1 MLLDLSFRLLNYLTI
16 LAIARISFFQRSL
29 YMKKLLSFIIV
40 SATLSQIASA
50 AYYAYKGTDSDL
62 SNPDNYYILSDINS
76 NDVYSMALYLYSSD
90 YAGDNAAMCANCP
103 EPNGGI
109 AGKYSQATT
118 APSATDIIYFHGYR
132 FATVEGETVTWGKE
146 TSLSYP
152 INIKESITNGGMLIR
167 GGSPSFLLGSAD
179 SSSSTFAIN
188 TGALKVGYVGANF
201 YIAEGAAQQRFEINV
216 SGDVALR
223 GGNSFNFGQSGAA
236 LDALTAKTFT
246 VEGKMNAYV
255 GRIETSGDFKM
266 TTNATL
272 SMFLDGSIFNCT
284 GEDAL
289 IKVGGTFSKNENT
302 QLYFDFNNVGYEEGI
317 YGTFNIISAD
327 SLSGFNTSDSS
338 NDISSSTLD
347 SISAIF
353 GEDAFLQW
361 SGNNLQ
367 LVVVPEPSAFAALLG
382 LFAMA
387 FAFRRKIK

>member
-16 LAIARISFFQRSL
+16 LAIARISFFRRSL
-29 YMKKLLSFIIV
+29 YMKKLLSFIII

-62 SNPDNYYILSDINS
+62 SNPDNYYILSEVNT
-76 NDVYSMALYLYSSD
+76 NDVYSMVLYLYSSD
-90 YAGDNAAMCANCP
+90 YAGDNAAMRANCP

-118 APSATDIIYFHGYR
+118 APSATDIIYFHSYR
-132 FATVEGETVTWGKE
+132 FATVEGETVTWGNDN
-146 TSLSYP
+146 TLSYP

-179 SSSSTFAIN
+179 SSSSTFTIN

-266 TTNATL
+266 TSNA
-272 SMFLDGSIFNCT
+272 SINMFLDDSIFNCT

-289 IKVGGTFSKNENT
+289 IKVGGTFSKNET
-302 QLYFDFNNVGYEEGI
+302 MQLNFDFNNVGYEEGI

>member
-40 SATLSQIASA
+40 SAALSQIASA

-62 SNPDNYYILSDINS
+62 SNPDNYYILSDINA

-90 YAGDNAAMCANCP
+90 YAGDNAAMRANCP

-109 AGKYSQATT
+109 AGKYAQATT
-118 APSATDIIYFHGYR
+118 APSATDIIYFHSYK

-188 TGALKVGYVGANF
+188 TGALKVGYVSANF

-223 GGNSFNFGQSGAA
+223 GGNPFNFGQSGAA

-246 VEGKMNAYV
+246 LEGKMNAYV
-255 GRIETSGDFKM
+255 RRIETSGDFKM
-266 TTNATL
+266 TSNASI
-272 SMFLDGSIFNCT
+272 SMFLDDSIFNCT

-338 NDISSSTLD
+338 NDISSATLD

-387 FAFRRKIK
+387 FAFRRKVK

>member
-1 MLLDLSFRLLNYLTI
+1 M
-16 LAIARISFFQRSL
+16 
-29 YMKKLLSFIIV
+29 
-40 SATLSQIASA
+40 
-50 AYYAYKGTDSDL
+50 
-62 SNPDNYYILSDINS
+62 
-76 NDVYSMALYLYSSD
+76 
-90 YAGDNAAMCANCP
+90 
-103 EPNGGI
+103 
-109 AGKYSQATT
+109 
-118 APSATDIIYFHGYR
+118 
-132 FATVEGETVTWGKE
+132 
-146 TSLSYP
+146 SYP

-179 SSSSTFAIN
+179 SSSSTFTIN
-188 TGALKVGYVGANF
+188 TGALKVGYVSANF

-223 GGNSFNFGQSGAA
+223 GGHSFNFGQSGAA
-236 LDALTAKTFT
+236 LDAITAKTFT

-266 TTNATL
+266 TTNASL
-272 SMFLDGSIFNCT
+272 NMFLDDSIFNCT

-302 QLYFDFNNVGYEEGI
+302 QLYFDFNHVGYEEGM
-317 YGTFNIISAD
+317 YGTFNLISAD

-347 SISAIF
+347 SMSAIF

-367 LVVVPEPSAFAALLG
+367 LVVVPEPSAFAALFG

>member
-62 SNPDNYYILSDINS
+62 SNPDNYYILSDINA

-90 YAGDNAAMCANCP
+90 YAGDNAAMRANCP
-103 EPNGGI
+103 EPSGGI

-188 TGALKVGYVGANF
+188 TGTLKVGYVGANF

-255 GRIETSGDFKM
+255 GRIETSEDFKM

-272 SMFLDGSIFNCT
+272 SMFLDDSIFNCT

>member
-40 SATLSQIASA
+40 SAALSQIASA

-62 SNPDNYYILSDINS
+62 SNPDNYYILSEVNA

-90 YAGDNAAMCANCP
+90 YAGDNAAMRANCP
-103 EPNGGI
+103 EPSGGI
-109 AGKYSQATT
+109 AGKYAQATT

-188 TGALKVGYVGANF
+188 TGTLKVGYVGANF

-272 SMFLDGSIFNCT
+272 SMFLDDSIFNCT

-338 NDISSSTLD
+338 NDISSATLD

>member
-1 MLLDLSFRLLNYLTI
+1 
-16 LAIARISFFQRSL
+16 
-29 YMKKLLSFIIV
+29 MKKLLSFIIV

-76 NDVYSMALYLYSSD
+76 NDVYSRELYLYSSD
-90 YAGDNAAMCANCP
+90 YAGDNAAMRANCP
-103 EPNGGI
+103 EPSGGI
-109 AGKYSQATT
+109 AGKYAQATT
-118 APSATDIIYFHGYR
+118 APSATDIIYFHSYR
-132 FATVEGETVTWGKE
+132 FATVEGETVTWGDVI
-146 TSLSYP
+146 TLSYP
-152 INIKESITNGGMLIR
+152 ISIKESITNGGMLIR
-167 GGSPSFLLGSAD
+167 GGSPIFLLGSAD
-179 SSSSTFAIN
+179 SSSSTFTIN
-188 TGALKVGYVGANF
+188 TGALKVGYVNANF

-223 GGNSFNFGQSGAA
+223 GGHSFNFGQYGAA

-246 VEGKMNAYV
+246 LEGKMNAYV
-255 GRIETSGDFKM
+255 RRIETSGDFKM

-272 SMFLDGSIFNCT
+272 SMFLDDSIFNCT

-302 QLYFDFNNVGYEEGI
+302 QLYFDFNNVGYEEGM
-317 YGTFNIISAD
+317 YGTFNLISAD

-347 SISAIF
+347 TMSAIF

>member
-1 MLLDLSFRLLNYLTI
+1 MLDIFSDCPHKFSFKG
-16 LAIARISFFQRSL
+16 SL

-50 AYYAYKGTDSDL
+50 AYFAYKGTDSDL

-76 NDVYSMALYLYSSD
+76 NDVYSRELYLYSSD
-90 YAGDNAAMCANCP
+90 YAGDNAAMRANCP

-118 APSATDIIYFHGYR
+118 APSATDIIYFHSYR
-132 FATVEGETVTWGKE
+132 FATVEGETVTWGKG

-188 TGALKVGYVGANF
+188 TGALKVGYVSANF

-223 GGNSFNFGQSGAA
+223 NGGNNSFNFGQYGAA

-246 VEGKMNAYV
+246 LEGKMNAYV
-255 GRIETSGDFKM
+255 RRIETSGDFKM
-266 TTNATL
+266 TSNA
-272 SMFLDGSIFNCT
+272 SINMFLDDSIFNCT

-302 QLYFDFNNVGYEEGI
+302 QLYFDFNNVGYEEGM
-317 YGTFNIISAD
+317 YGTFNLISAD

>member
-1 MLLDLSFRLLNYLTI
+1 
-16 LAIARISFFQRSL
+16 
-29 YMKKLLSFIIV
+29 MKKLLSFIIA
-40 SATLSQIASA
+40 SAALSQIASA

-62 SNPDNYYILSDINS
+62 SNPDNYYILSDINT
-76 NDVYSMALYLYSSD
+76 NDVYSMVLYLYSSD
-90 YAGDNAAMCANCP
+90 YAGDNAAMRANCP

-118 APSATDIIYFHGYR
+118 APSATDIIYFHSYR
-132 FATVEGETVTWGKE
+132 FATVEGETVTWGNDN
-146 TSLSYP
+146 TLSYP

-167 GGSPSFLLGSAD
+167 GGSPSFLLGSAV

-188 TGALKVGYVGANF
+188 TGTLKVGYIDANF
-201 YIAEGAAQQRFEINV
+201 YIAEGAIQERFEINV

-223 GGNSFNFGQSGAA
+223 SGGGNSFNFGKFGAA

-246 VEGKMNAYV
+246 LEGTMNAYIR
-255 GRIETSGDFKM
+255 RIETSGDFKM
-266 TTNATL
+266 TSNASL
-272 SMFLDGSIFNCT
+272 NMFLDDSIFNCT

-338 NDISSSTLD
+338 NDISSS
-347 SISAIF
+347 AIF

>member
-29 YMKKLLSFIIV
+29 YMKKLLSFIIA
-40 SATLSQIASA
+40 SAALSQIASA

-62 SNPDNYYILSDINS
+62 SNPDNYYILSDINA
-76 NDVYSMALYLYSSD
+76 NDVYS
-90 YAGDNAAMCANCP
+90 
-103 EPNGGI
+103 I
-109 AGKYSQATT
+109 AGKYAQATT

-188 TGALKVGYVGANF
+188 TGTLKVGYVGANF

-272 SMFLDGSIFNCT
+272 SMFLDDSIFNCT

>member
-29 YMKKLLSFIIV
+29 YMKKLLSFIIA

-62 SNPDNYYILSDINS
+62 SNPDNYYILSDINA

-90 YAGDNAAMCANCP
+90 YAGDNAAMRANCP
-103 EPNGGI
+103 EPSGGI
-109 AGKYSQATT
+109 AGKYAQATT

-188 TGALKVGYVGANF
+188 TGALKVGYVSANF

-272 SMFLDGSIFNCT
+272 SMFLDDSIFNCT

>member
-90 YAGDNAAMCANCP
+90 YAGDNAAMRANCP

-109 AGKYSQATT
+109 AGKYAQATT
-118 APSATDIIYFHGYR
+118 APSATDIIYFHSYR
-132 FATVEGETVTWGKE
+132 LATVEGETVTWGNDN
-146 TSLSYP
+146 TLSYP

-188 TGALKVGYVGANF
+188 TGALKVGYVSANF

-223 GGNSFNFGQSGAA
+223 GGNPFNFGQSGAA
-236 LDALTAKTFT
+236 LDAITAKTFT

-255 GRIETSGDFKM
+255 RRIETSGDFKM
-266 TTNATL
+266 TSNA
-272 SMFLDGSIFNCT
+272 SINMFLDDSIFNCT

-302 QLYFDFNNVGYEEGI
+302 QLYFDFNHVGYEEGM
-317 YGTFNIISAD
+317 YGTFNLISAD

>member
-62 SNPDNYYILSDINS
+62 SNPDNYYILSDINA

-90 YAGDNAAMCANCP
+90 YAGDNAAMRANCP

-188 TGALKVGYVGANF
+188 TGTLKVGYVGANF

-246 VEGKMNAYV
+246 LEGKMNAYV

-272 SMFLDGSIFNCT
+272 SMFLDDSIFNCT

-302 QLYFDFNNVGYEEGI
+302 QLYFDFNNVGYGEGI

>member
-1 MLLDLSFRLLNYLTI
+1 
-16 LAIARISFFQRSL
+16 
-29 YMKKLLSFIIV
+29 MKKLLSFIIA
-40 SATLSQIASA
+40 SAALSQIASA

-62 SNPDNYYILSDINS
+62 SNPDNYYILSEVNA

-90 YAGDNAAMCANCP
+90 YAGDNAAMRANCP
-103 EPNGGI
+103 EPGGGI

-188 TGALKVGYVGANF
+188 TGTLKVGYVGANF

-223 GGNSFNFGQSGAA
+223 GGNSFNFGQYGAA

-272 SMFLDGSIFNCT
+272 SMFLDDSIFNCT

-347 SISAIF
+347 TMSAIF

>member
-40 SATLSQIASA
+40 SAALSQIASA

-62 SNPDNYYILSDINS
+62 SNPDNYYILSDINA

-90 YAGDNAAMCANCP
+90 YAGDNAAMRANCP

-109 AGKYSQATT
+109 AGKYAQATT
-118 APSATDIIYFHGYR
+118 APSATDIIYFHSYK

-188 TGALKVGYVGANF
+188 TGALKVGYVSANF

-223 GGNSFNFGQSGAA
+223 GGNPFNFGQSGAA

-246 VEGKMNAYV
+246 LEGKMNAYV
-255 GRIETSGDFKM
+255 RRIETSGDFKM
-266 TTNATL
+266 TSNASI
-272 SMFLDGSIFNCT
+272 SMFLDDSIFNCT

-338 NDISSSTLD
+338 NDISSATLD

>member
-40 SATLSQIASA
+40 SAALSQIASA

-62 SNPDNYYILSDINS
+62 SNPDNYYILSDINA

-90 YAGDNAAMCANCP
+90 YAGDNAAMRANCP

-109 AGKYSQATT
+109 AGKYAQATT
-118 APSATDIIYFHGYR
+118 APSATDIIYFHSYK

-188 TGALKVGYVGANF
+188 TGALKVGYVSANF

-223 GGNSFNFGQSGAA
+223 GGNPFNFGQFGAA

-246 VEGKMNAYV
+246 LEGKMNAYV
-255 GRIETSGDFKM
+255 RRIETSGDFKM
-266 TTNATL
+266 TSNASI
-272 SMFLDGSIFNCT
+272 SMFLDDSIFNCT

-338 NDISSSTLD
+338 NDISSATLD

>member
-40 SATLSQIASA
+40 SAALSQIASA

-62 SNPDNYYILSDINS
+62 SNPDNYYILSDINA

-90 YAGDNAAMCANCP
+90 YAGDNAAMRANCP

-109 AGKYSQATT
+109 AGKYAQATT
-118 APSATDIIYFHGYR
+118 APSATDIIYFHSYK

-188 TGALKVGYVGANF
+188 TGALKVGYVSANF

-223 GGNSFNFGQSGAA
+223 GGNPFNFGQSGAA

-246 VEGKMNAYV
+246 LEGKMNAYV
-255 GRIETSGDFKM
+255 RRIETSGDFKM
-266 TTNATL
+266 TSNA
-272 SMFLDGSIFNCT
+272 SINMFLDDSIFNCT

-289 IKVGGTFSKNENT
+289 IKVGGTFSKNET
-302 QLYFDFNNVGYEEGI
+302 MQLNFDFNNVGYEEGI

>member
-62 SNPDNYYILSDINS
+62 SNPDNYYILSDINA

-90 YAGDNAAMCANCP
+90 YAGDNAAMRANCP
-103 EPNGGI
+103 EPSGGI
-109 AGKYSQATT
+109 AGKYAQATT

-188 TGALKVGYVGANF
+188 TGTLKVGYVGANF

-272 SMFLDGSIFNCT
+272 SMFLDDSIFNCT

-338 NDISSSTLD
+338 NDISSATLD

>member
-62 SNPDNYYILSDINS
+62 SNPDNYYILSDINA

-188 TGALKVGYVGANF
+188 TGALKVGYVSANF

-223 GGNSFNFGQSGAA
+223 GGNPFNFGQSGAA

-246 VEGKMNAYV
+246 LEGKMNAYV
-255 GRIETSGDFKM
+255 RRIETSGDFKM
-266 TTNATL
+266 TSNA
-272 SMFLDGSIFNCT
+272 SINMFLDDSIFNCT

-289 IKVGGTFSKNENT
+289 IKVGGTFSKNET
-302 QLYFDFNNVGYEEGI
+302 MQLNFDFNNVGYEEGI

>member
-40 SATLSQIASA
+40 SAALSQIASA

-62 SNPDNYYILSDINS
+62 SNPDNYYILSDINA

-90 YAGDNAAMCANCP
+90 YAGDNAAMRANCP

-109 AGKYSQATT
+109 AGKYAQATT

-146 TSLSYP
+146 ISLSYP

-188 TGALKVGYVGANF
+188 TGALKVGYVSANF

-272 SMFLDGSIFNCT
+272 SMFLDDSIFNCT

-338 NDISSSTLD
+338 NDISSATLD

>member
-16 LAIARISFFQRSL
+16 LVIARISFFQRSL

-40 SATLSQIASA
+40 SAALSQIASA

-62 SNPDNYYILSDINS
+62 SNPDNYYILSDINA

-90 YAGDNAAMCANCP
+90 YAGDNAAMRANCP

-109 AGKYSQATT
+109 AGKYAQATT
-118 APSATDIIYFHGYR
+118 APSATDIIYFHSYK

-188 TGALKVGYVGANF
+188 TGTLKVGYVGANF

-272 SMFLDGSIFNCT
+272 SMFLDDSIFNCT

>member
-90 YAGDNAAMCANCP
+90 YAGDNAAMRANCP
-103 EPNGGI
+103 EPSGGI
-109 AGKYSQATT
+109 AGKYAQATT
-118 APSATDIIYFHGYR
+118 APSATDIIYFHSYK
-132 FATVEGETVTWGKE
+132 FATVEGETVTWGNDN
-146 TSLSYP
+146 TLSYP

-179 SSSSTFAIN
+179 SSSSTFTIN
-188 TGALKVGYVGANF
+188 TGALKVGYVSANF

-223 GGNSFNFGQSGAA
+223 GGNPFNFGQSGAA
-236 LDALTAKTFT
+236 LDAITAKTFT

-272 SMFLDGSIFNCT
+272 SMFLDDSIFNCT

-302 QLYFDFNNVGYEEGI
+302 QLYFDFNNVGYEEGM
-317 YGTFNIISAD
+317 YGTFNLISAD

-338 NDISSSTLD
+338 NDISSSTFD

>member
-16 LAIARISFFQRSL
+16 LAIVRISFFQRSL

-103 EPNGGI
+103 EPSGGI

-118 APSATDIIYFHGYR
+118 APSATDIIYFHSYK

-188 TGALKVGYVGANF
+188 TGALKVGYVSANF

-272 SMFLDGSIFNCT
+272 SMFLDDSIFNCT

-338 NDISSSTLD
+338 NDISSATLD

>member
-1 MLLDLSFRLLNYLTI
+1 
-16 LAIARISFFQRSL
+16 
-29 YMKKLLSFIIV
+29 MKKLLSFIIA
-40 SATLSQIASA
+40 SAALSQIASA

-62 SNPDNYYILSDINS
+62 SNPDNYYILSDINA
-76 NDVYSMALYLYSSD
+76 NDVYSKALYLYSSD
-90 YAGDNAAMCANCP
+90 YAGDNAAMRTNCP
-103 EPNGGI
+103 EPSGGI

-118 APSATDIIYFHGYR
+118 APSATDIIYFQDYR
-132 FATVEGETVTWGKE
+132 FATVEGEKVTWGKG

-167 GGSPSFLLGSAD
+167 GGSPNFLLGSAD

-188 TGALKVGYVGANF
+188 TGTLKVGYVGANF
-201 YIAEGAAQQRFEINV
+201 YIAEGANQQRFEIN
-216 SGDVALR
+216 VALR

-272 SMFLDGSIFNCT
+272 SMFLDDSIFNCT

-302 QLYFDFNNVGYEEGI
+302 QLYFDFNNAGYEEGI

-382 LFAMA
+382 LFAIA

>member
-62 SNPDNYYILSDINS
+62 SNPDNYYILSDINA

-90 YAGDNAAMCANCP
+90 YAGDNAAMRANCP

-188 TGALKVGYVGANF
+188 TGTLKVGYVGANF

-266 TTNATL
+266 TSNA
-272 SMFLDGSIFNCT
+272 SINMFLDDSIFNCT

-289 IKVGGTFSKNENT
+289 IKVGGTFSKNET
-302 QLYFDFNNVGYEEGI
+302 MQLNFDFNNVGYEEGI

>member
-62 SNPDNYYILSDINS
+62 SNPDNYYILSDINA

-90 YAGDNAAMCANCP
+90 YAGDNAAMRANCP
-103 EPNGGI
+103 EPSGGI

-188 TGALKVGYVGANF
+188 TGTLKVGYVGANF

-272 SMFLDGSIFNCT
+272 SMFLDDSIFNCT

-387 FAFRRKIK
+387 FAFRRKVK

>member
-40 SATLSQIASA
+40 SAALSQIASA

-62 SNPDNYYILSDINS
+62 SNPDNYYILSEVNA

-90 YAGDNAAMCANCP
+90 YAGDNAAMRANCP
-103 EPNGGI
+103 EPSGGI
-109 AGKYSQATT
+109 AGKYAQATT

-188 TGALKVGYVGANF
+188 TGTLKVGYVGANF

-272 SMFLDGSIFNCT
+272 SMFLDDSIFNCT

>member
-40 SATLSQIASA
+40 SAALSQIASA

-62 SNPDNYYILSDINS
+62 SNPDNYYILSDINA

-90 YAGDNAAMCANCP
+90 YAGDNAAMRANCP

-109 AGKYSQATT
+109 AGKYAQATT
-118 APSATDIIYFHGYR
+118 APSATDIIYFHSYK

-188 TGALKVGYVGANF
+188 TGALKVGYVSANF

-223 GGNSFNFGQSGAA
+223 GGNPFNFGQSGAA

-246 VEGKMNAYV
+246 LEGKMNAYV
-255 GRIETSGDFKM
+255 RRIETSGDFKM
-266 TTNATL
+266 TSNA
-272 SMFLDGSIFNCT
+272 SINMFLDDSIFNCT

-289 IKVGGTFSKNENT
+289 IKVGGTFSKNET
-302 QLYFDFNNVGYEEGI
+302 MQLNFDFNNVGYEEGI

-338 NDISSSTLD
+338 NDISSATLD

>member
-1 MLLDLSFRLLNYLTI
+1 MQKSIKPSKPSGNPENAPSDKKKEK
-16 LAIARISFFQRSL
+16 
-29 YMKKLLSFIIV
+29 YMKKLLSSIII

-62 SNPDNYYILSDINS
+62 SNPGNYYILSEVNS
-76 NDVYSMALYLYSSD
+76 NDVYSRELYLYSSD
-90 YAGDNAAMCANCP
+90 YAGNNAAMCANCP
-103 EPNGGI
+103 EPSGGI

-118 APSATDIIYFHGYR
+118 APSATDIIYFFSHR
-132 FATVEGETVTWGKE
+132 FAIVEGDAVKWGNGI
-146 TSLSYP
+146 TLSYP
-152 INIKESITNGGMLIR
+152 ISIKESTTNGGMLIR
-167 GGSPSFLLGSAD
+167 GGSPSFLLGSAV

-188 TGALKVGYVGANF
+188 TGTLKVGYIDANF
-201 YIAEGAAQQRFEINV
+201 YIAEGAIQERFEINV

-223 GGNSFNFGQSGAA
+223 SGGGNSFNFGKFGAA

-246 VEGKMNAYV
+246 LEGTMNAYIR
-255 GRIETSGDFKM
+255 RIETSGDFKM
-266 TTNATL
+266 TSNASL
-272 SMFLDGSIFNCT
+272 NMFLDDSIFNCT

-289 IKVGGTFSKNENT
+289 IKVGGTFSKNETT
-302 QLYFDFNNVGYEEGI
+302 QLNFNFNNVGYEEGI

-353 GEDAFLQW
+353 GDNAFLQW
-361 SGNNLQ
+361 SGSNLQ

>member
-90 YAGDNAAMCANCP
+90 YAGDNAAMRANCP

-109 AGKYSQATT
+109 AGKYAQATT

-188 TGALKVGYVGANF
+188 TGTLKVGYVGANF

-272 SMFLDGSIFNCT
+272 SMFLDDSIFNCT

>member
-1 MLLDLSFRLLNYLTI
+1 
-16 LAIARISFFQRSL
+16 
-29 YMKKLLSFIIV
+29 MKKLLSFIIA
-40 SATLSQIASA
+40 SAALSQIASA

-62 SNPDNYYILSDINS
+62 SNPNNYYILSEVNA

-90 YAGDNAAMCANCP
+90 YAGDNAAMRANCP
-103 EPNGGI
+103 EPSGGI

-132 FATVEGETVTWGKE
+132 FATVEGEKVTWGKE

-188 TGALKVGYVGANF
+188 TGTLKVGYVGANF
-201 YIAEGAAQQRFEINV
+201 YIAEGATQQRFEINV

-272 SMFLDGSIFNCT
+272 SMFLDDSIFNCT

-347 SISAIF
+347 SISSIF

-387 FAFRRKIK
+387 FAFRRKVK

>member
-1 MLLDLSFRLLNYLTI
+1 
-16 LAIARISFFQRSL
+16 
-29 YMKKLLSFIIV
+29 MKKLLSFIIA
-40 SATLSQIASA
+40 SAALSQIASA

-62 SNPDNYYILSDINS
+62 SNPDNYYILSEVNA

-90 YAGDNAAMCANCP
+90 YAGDNAAMRANCP
-103 EPNGGI
+103 EPSGGI

-132 FATVEGETVTWGKE
+132 FATVEGEKVTWGKE

-179 SSSSTFAIN
+179 SSSSTFTIN
-188 TGALKVGYVGANF
+188 TSALKVGYVSANF

-223 GGNSFNFGQSGAA
+223 SGSSNSFNFGQYGAA
-236 LDALTAKTFT
+236 LDAITAKTFT

-255 GRIETSGDFKM
+255 GRIETLGDFKM
-266 TTNATL
+266 TSNA
-272 SMFLDGSIFNCT
+272 SINMFLDDSIFNCT

-317 YGTFNIISAD
+317 YGTFNLISAD

-347 SISAIF
+347 SISAVF

>member
-1 MLLDLSFRLLNYLTI
+1 MTLLNC
-16 LAIARISFFQRSL
+16 L
-29 YMKKLLSFIIV
+29 YIKKLLSFIIV

-76 NDVYSMALYLYSSD
+76 NDVYSRALYLYSSD
-90 YAGDNAAMCANCP
+90 YAGDNAAMRANCP

-118 APSATDIIYFHGYR
+118 APSATDIIYFHSYR
-132 FATVEGETVTWGKE
+132 FATVEGETVTWGNDN
-146 TSLSYP
+146 TLSYP

-179 SSSSTFAIN
+179 SSSSTFTIN

-223 GGNSFNFGQSGAA
+223 GGHSFNFGQSGAA

-272 SMFLDGSIFNCT
+272 SMFLDASIFNCT

-347 SISAIF
+347 SMSAIF

-367 LVVVPEPSAFAALLG
+367 LVVVPEPSAFAALFG

>member
-40 SATLSQIASA
+40 SAALSQIASA

-62 SNPDNYYILSDINS
+62 SNPDNYYILSDINA

-90 YAGDNAAMCANCP
+90 YAGDNAAMRANCP

-109 AGKYSQATT
+109 AGKYAQATT
-118 APSATDIIYFHGYR
+118 APSATDIIYFHSYK

-188 TGALKVGYVGANF
+188 TGALKVGYVSANF

-223 GGNSFNFGQSGAA
+223 GGNPFNFGQSGAA

-272 SMFLDGSIFNCT
+272 SMFLDDSIFNCT

-338 NDISSSTLD
+338 NDISSATLD

>member
-50 AYYAYKGTDSDL
+50 TYYAYKGTDSDL
-62 SNPDNYYILSDINS
+62 SNPDNYYILSDINA

-90 YAGDNAAMCANCP
+90 YAGDNAAMRANCP

-109 AGKYSQATT
+109 AGKYAQATT

-188 TGALKVGYVGANF
+188 TGTLKVGYVSANF

-272 SMFLDGSIFNCT
+272 SMFLDDSIFNCT

-317 YGTFNIISAD
+317 YGTFNIINAD

>member
-1 MLLDLSFRLLNYLTI
+1 
-16 LAIARISFFQRSL
+16 
-29 YMKKLLSFIIV
+29 MKKLLSSIII

-62 SNPDNYYILSDINS
+62 SNPGNYYILSEVNS
-76 NDVYSMALYLYSSD
+76 NDVYSRELYLYSSD
-90 YAGDNAAMCANCP
+90 YAGNNDAMCANCP
-103 EPNGGI
+103 EPSGGI

-118 APSATDIIYFHGYR
+118 APSATDIIYFFSHR
-132 FATVEGETVTWGKE
+132 FAIVEGDAVKWGNGI
-146 TSLSYP
+146 TLSYP
-152 INIKESITNGGMLIR
+152 ISIKESTTNGGMLIR
-167 GGSPSFLLGSAD
+167 GGSPSFLLGSAV

-188 TGALKVGYVGANF
+188 TGTLKVGYVDANF
-201 YIAEGAAQQRFEINV
+201 YIAEGATQERFEINV

-223 GGNSFNFGQSGAA
+223 GVKLFNFGEYGAA

-246 VEGKMNAYV
+246 LEGTMNAYIR
-255 GRIETSGDFKM
+255 RIETSGDFKM
-266 TTNATL
+266 TSNASL
-272 SMFLDGSIFNCT
+272 NMFLDDSIFNCT

-289 IKVGGTFSKNENT
+289 IKVGGTFSKNETT
-302 QLYFDFNNVGYEEGI
+302 QLNFNFDNVGYEEGI

-327 SLSGFNTSDSS
+327 SLSGFDTSDLS
-338 NDISSSTLD
+338 NDISSSTFD
-347 SISAIF
+347 TISSIF

>member
-40 SATLSQIASA
+40 SAALSQIASA

-62 SNPDNYYILSDINS
+62 SNLDNYYILSDINA

-90 YAGDNAAMCANCP
+90 YAGDNAAMRANCP

-109 AGKYSQATT
+109 AGKYAQATT
-118 APSATDIIYFHGYR
+118 APSATDIIYFHSYK

-266 TTNATL
+266 TTNA
-272 SMFLDGSIFNCT
+272 SINMFLDDSIFNCT

-338 NDISSSTLD
+338 NDISSATLD